1 MTRLWVQDRVNE
13 RIKLLK
19 NQLCLI
25 VYWLPPAQFIHQQTT
40 ESLDMSKGNKGASL
54 RTGAGLLINPFLSSD
69 DLESQWLAPLMKTF
83 DFSSGEERGIPLLKL
98 ISTDHVQTLSIW
110 PGARAQIFGW
120 ITLTVCLY
128 PNETPHPCGLALHVK
143 NCSVYSWKV

>member
-69 DLESQWLAPLMKTF
+69 DLESQ
-83 DFSSGEERGIPLLKL
+83 
-98 ISTDHVQTLSIW
+98 
-110 PGARAQIFGW
+110 
-120 ITLTVCLY
+120 
-128 PNETPHPCGLALHVK
+128 
-143 NCSVYSWKV
+143 